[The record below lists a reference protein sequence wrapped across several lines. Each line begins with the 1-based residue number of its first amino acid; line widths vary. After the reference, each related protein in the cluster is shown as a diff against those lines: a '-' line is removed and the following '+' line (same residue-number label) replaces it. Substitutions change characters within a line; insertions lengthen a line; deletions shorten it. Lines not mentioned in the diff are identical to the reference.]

1 MPVRPAIYS
10 SERIC
15 VIYVRIS
22 VHGFFGIISSPGYQH
37 LKKIACYFDKG
48 NKDIIF

>member
-15 VIYVRIS
+15 VIYMPYFCAW
-22 VHGFFGIISSPGYQH
+22 FFWHHQQSGYQH
-37 LKKIACYFDKG
+37 LKIACYFDKG